1 MIIGRGIS
9 KSFGQASVLRD
20 VDVEV
25 HPGEITV
32 IIGPSGSGKSTMLR
46 ALSLLE
52 PPDAGSITIDDRV
65 FEFPLRNGTVP
76 NPPWPYVTVVFQ
88 QLFLWPHLTLRQNID
103 LPATENGRAEYREDI
118 QELVEEF
125 ELEPFIGR
133 YPNEVSLG
141 QRQRAALVRAIA
153 LKPRYLLLDEITS
166 ALDIEHVSKVLN
178 RLERLQAEN
187 TGILVITHLIG
198 FARRSADRVIFL
210 ENGQVLASGGPSL
223 LVSPENERLRK
234 FLSLVESAV

>member
-1 MIIGRGIS
+1 MLSGKGIS
-9 KSFGQASVLRD
+9 KAFGKTSVLRD

-32 IIGPSGSGKSTMLR
+32 VIGPSGSGKSTMLR
-46 ALSLLE
+46 ALSLLG
-52 PPDAGSITIDDRV
+52 PPDTGSITIDDRV
-65 FEFPLRNGTVP
+65 FEFPLHNPVVRNA
-76 NPPWPYVTVVFQ
+76 PWPEVTVVFQ

-103 LPATENGRAEYREDI
+103 LPAAENRPARSCADI

-178 RLERLQAEN
+178 RLEKLQKEN

-198 FARRSADRVIFL
+198 FARRSADRVLFL
-210 ENGQVLASGGPSL
+210 ENGQVLASGDPSL
-223 LVSPENERLRK
+223 LVSPDNERLRK
-234 FLSLVESAV
+234 FLSLVENAV